1 MTDLINLPLQKI
13 KTATLNNNTAMSRK
27 RYIKLILIL
36 GSLTAL
42 GPFSI
47 DMYLPGFSGIA
58 KDLNTTVANV
68 SMTLSSYFI
77 GISAGQLLYG
87 PLLDRFGRK
96 KPLFIGLLVYIL
108 ASLGCVFVTDIDTF
122 IGLRFIQ
129 AVGSCAATVASV
141 SMVRDLFPVKD
152 IPKVFSLLMLVVG
165 LSPMLAPTIG
175 GYVTADYGW
184 HTVFFIL
191 MCMGI
196 VIMIA
201 AQLILPNTYL
211 PDTSI
216 SLKPKPI
223 ITNFISILKEPQFYT
238 YAFAGAIAFSGLF
251 TYVAASPILFM
262 DIFKVD
268 AKTYGWIFAFM
279 SLSFISASQLNSL
292 LLRKFNSEQMI
303 FGALISQTFIV
314 SLFLLLSLNDLL
326 GLYGTITML
335 FLFLACLGISNPNTA
350 GLTLAPFARNAGS
363 ASALMGAIQLGLG
376 AFVSFLVGVF
386 VHNST
391 VPMVAIMAVTT
402 ILALIILILGR
413 KKIKKTIAIS
423 SDEEIVTVH

>member
-1 MTDLINLPLQKI
+1 MTKG
-13 KTATLNNNTAMSRK
+13 K
-27 RYIKLILIL
+27 YIKLILIL

-47 DMYLPGFSGIA
+47 DMYLPGFAGIA
-58 KDLNTTVANV
+58 KDLNTSVANV
-68 SMTLSSYFI
+68 SLTLSSYFI

-96 KPLFIGLLVYIL
+96 KPLFWGLLVYIL
-108 ASLGCVFVTDIDTF
+108 ASLGCAFVTDIDVF

-129 AVGSCAATVASV
+129 AVGSCSAAVASV

-175 GYVTADYGW
+175 GYITEDYGW

-191 MCMGI
+191 MFMGI
-196 VIMIA
+196 IILLASQMF
-201 AQLILPNTYL
+201 LPNSYEPNL
-211 PDTSI
+211 SI

-223 ITNFISILKEPQFYT
+223 ITNFISIIKVPQFYT
-238 YAFAGAIAFSGLF
+238 YAFSGSIAFSGLF

-268 AKTYGWIFAFM
+268 PKSYGWIFAFM
-279 SLSFISASQLNSL
+279 SLSFIGASQLNSL
-292 LLRKFNSEQMI
+292 LLRKFSSEKMI
-303 FGALISQTFIV
+303 FGALLSQSIIAIV
-314 SLFLLLSLNDLL
+314 FLVLTMNDML
-326 GLYGTITML
+326 GLYGTIAML

-350 GLTLAPFARNAGS
+350 GLTLAPFSRNAGS
-363 ASALMGAIQLGLG
+363 ASALMGAIQLGFG
-376 AFVSFLVGVF
+376 AFASFLVGVF
-386 VHNST
+386 VKDSMT
-391 VPMVAIMAVTT
+391 PIVVIIAVTT
-402 ILALIILILGR
+402 IAAFIVLNIG
-413 KKIKKTIAIS
+413 KIKIKNTIVNS
-423 SDEEIVTVH
+423 PNDEIQIGH

>member
-1 MTDLINLPLQKI
+1 MS
-13 KTATLNNNTAMSRK
+13 KT
-27 RYIKLILIL
+27 RYFKLILIL

-108 ASLGCVFVTDIDTF
+108 ASLGCVYVTKIDTF

-129 AVGSCAATVASV
+129 AIGSCAATVASV

-175 GYVTADYGW
+175 GYLTAYYGW

-196 VIMIA
+196 LILLA
-201 AQLILPNTYL
+201 AQMGLPNTFE

-223 ITNFISILKEPQFYT
+223 ITNFISIVKEPQFYT
-238 YAFAGAIAFSGLF
+238 YAFTGAIAFSGLF

-262 DIFKVD
+262 DIFNVD

-279 SLSFISASQLNSL
+279 SLSFIGASQLNSL
-292 LLRKFNSEQMI
+292 LLRKFSSEQMI
-303 FGALISQTFIV
+303 LGALITQSTV
-314 SLFLLLSLNDLL
+314 SIIFLLLAINGLL
-326 GLYGTITML
+326 GLYTTIAML
-335 FLFLACLGISNPNTA
+335 FLFLGCLGISNPNTA
-350 GLTLAPFARNAGS
+350 GLTLAPFSRNAGS

-376 AFVSFLVGVF
+376 ALASFAVGVF
-386 VHNST
+386 VKNSIT
-391 VPMVAIMAVTT
+391 PMVVIMASTT
-402 ILALIILILGR
+402 IVAFLILIVGR
-413 KKIKKTIAIS
+413 RNIKKTIATS
-423 SDEEIVTVH
+423 TNEEPAMIH

>member
-1 MTDLINLPLQKI
+1 MPKA
-13 KTATLNNNTAMSRK
+13 K
-27 RYIKLILIL
+27 YFKLILIL

-47 DMYLPGFSGIA
+47 DMYLPGFAGIA
-58 KDLNTTVANV
+58 NDLNTSVANV

-122 IGLRFIQ
+122 IGLRFVQ
-129 AVGSCAATVASV
+129 AIGSCAATVASV

-152 IPKVFSLLMLVVG
+152 IPKVFSLLMLIVG
-165 LSPMLAPTIG
+165 LSPMLAPTVG
-175 GYVTADYGW
+175 GYVTEYYGW
-184 HTVFFIL
+184 HVVFFIL

-196 VIMIA
+196 
-201 AQLILPNTYL
+201 LILLAAEIGLPTTFK

-223 ITNFISILKEPQFYT
+223 ITNFLTIIKEPQFYT
-238 YAFAGAIAFSGLF
+238 YAFAGSIAFSGLF

-279 SLSFISASQLNSL
+279 SLSFIGASQLNSFL
-292 LLRKFNSEQMI
+292 LKKYSSEQMI
-303 FGALISQTFIV
+303 FGSLIVQTCV
-314 SLFLLLSLNDLL
+314 SILFLALAMNSLL
-326 GLYGTITML
+326 GLYETITLL

-350 GLTLAPFARNAGS
+350 GLTLAPFSKNAGS

-376 AFVSFLVGVF
+376 ALASFAVGVF
-386 VHNST
+386 VKNSMLPMVLIITVST
-391 VPMVAIMAVTT
+391 V
-402 ILALIILILGR
+402 LALIILILGKR
-413 KKIKKTIAIS
+413 NIKKTITTS
-423 SDEEIVTVH
+423 LNQEMVTVH